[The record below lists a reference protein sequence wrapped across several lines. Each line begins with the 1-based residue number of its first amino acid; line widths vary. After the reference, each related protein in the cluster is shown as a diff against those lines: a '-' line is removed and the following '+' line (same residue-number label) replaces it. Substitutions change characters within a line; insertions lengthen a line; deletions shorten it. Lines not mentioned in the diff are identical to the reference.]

1 MRRHPIRLRG
11 NAKGNMRGEPPS
23 TGTERGSVG
32 LVSDRR
38 FGFSTP
44 FAILAVV
51 LGLSAFAG
59 ISFAGDVNLAW
70 NASTGA
76 AGYKVHFG
84 TASGAYGT
92 SVDVGTRT
100 TYTVTGLAAGTYY
113 FAVTAY
119 DSSGVQS
126 GFSNEATA
134 AVTGGDTTPPVISAV
149 SSSSVTFSSATVTWT
164 TNEQTNSQVDY
175 GATASYGSSTP
186 LNATLVTA
194 HSQGLSGLA
203 ASATYHFR
211 VKSVDAAGNPAT
223 SGDFTFTTSAT
234 ADTTAPVISSVS
246 SSGVSGNA
254 ATIRWSTNEAANSQ
268 VQYGT
273 STSYGST
280 SALDPSLTTSHTQT
294 LSGLA
299 AGTIYHYR
307 VTSKDAATNLVTSS
321 DFTFKTTTPLNADLV
336 VAYSFDEGAGT
347 TAADYSGNSN
357 TGTLFNASW
366 TTGKYGNALWFN
378 GKNAYVTAPCS
389 GLPAMNAPQ
398 TIAYWF
404 TASRRSTS
412 TEPVVSLADDAQQ
425 ISIQA
430 GFKDSRIGVWQDPG
444 SWLVAANQPSR
455 TWHYIVYTFDGATH
469 RFYVDGDEKGS
480 STIRPTAA
488 APTSLQI
495 GRVLDGSDYLRG
507 TVDELRVYSRALS
520 QTEIQS
526 LMNIA
531 IGSQP

>member
-1 MRRHPIRLRG
+1 MRRHPICLRG

-164 TNEQTNSQVDY
+164 T
-175 GATASYGSSTP
+175 
-186 LNATLVTA
+186 
-194 HSQGLSGLA
+194 
-203 ASATYHFR
+203 
-211 VKSVDAAGNPAT
+211 
-223 SGDFTFTTSAT
+223 
-234 ADTTAPVISSVS
+234 
-246 SSGVSGNA
+246 
-254 ATIRWSTNEAANSQ
+254 
-268 VQYGT
+268 
-273 STSYGST
+273 
-280 SALDPSLTTSHTQT
+280 
-294 LSGLA
+294 
-299 AGTIYHYR
+299 
-307 VTSKDAATNLVTSS
+307 
-321 DFTFKTTTPLNADLV
+321 
-336 VAYSFDEGAGT
+336 
-347 TAADYSGNSN
+347 
-357 TGTLFNASW
+357 
-366 TTGKYGNALWFN
+366 
-378 GKNAYVTAPCS
+378 
-389 GLPAMNAPQ
+389 
-398 TIAYWF
+398 
-404 TASRRSTS
+404 
-412 TEPVVSLADDAQQ
+412 
-425 ISIQA
+425 
-430 GFKDSRIGVWQDPG
+430 
-444 SWLVAANQPSR
+444 
-455 TWHYIVYTFDGATH
+455 
-469 RFYVDGDEKGS
+469 
-480 STIRPTAA
+480 
-488 APTSLQI
+488 
-495 GRVLDGSDYLRG
+495 
-507 TVDELRVYSRALS
+507 
-520 QTEIQS
+520 
-526 LMNIA
+526 
-531 IGSQP
+531 

>member
-1 MRRHPIRLRG
+1 
-11 NAKGNMRGEPPS
+11 MRGEPPS
-23 TGTERGSVG
+23 TGTERASVG

-44 FAILAVV
+44 FAIMAVV

-119 DSSGVQS
+119 DSSGAQS
-126 GFSNEATA
+126 GFSNQATA

-223 SGDFTFTTSAT
+223 SGDFTFTTSA
-234 ADTTAPVISSVS
+234 AGNTTFPLITGLSTSSVTS
-246 SSGVSGNA
+246 SSVTVA
-254 ATIRWSTNEAANSQ
+254 WATSAPTDSQ
-268 VQYGT
+268 VEYGPT
-273 STSYGST
+273 TSYGSST
-280 SALDPSLTTSHTQT
+280 PVNAALLTAHSH
-294 LSGLA
+294 GLGGLTA
-299 AGTIYHYR
+299 STTYHYR
-307 VTSKDAATNLVTSS
+307 AKSRDAAGNLATSG
-321 DFTFKTTTPLNADLV
+321 DFTFTTSSTSATGADTTSNLGPV
-336 VAYSFDEGAGT
+336 VAYGFDEGTGT
-347 TAADYSGNSN
+347 TTADSSGNSI
-357 TGTLFNASW
+357 TGTLLNVSW
-366 TTGKYGNALWFN
+366 TTGKFGNALSFN
-378 GKNAYVTAPCS
+378 GRNSYVTAPSS
-389 GLPAMNAPQ
+389 GLPGMDAPK

-404 TASRRSTS
+404 TTSAKATS
-412 TEPVVSLADDAQQ
+412 TQPVVTLADDAQQ

-430 GFKDSRIGVWQDPG
+430 GFKDSRIGDWQDPG

-469 RFYVDGDEKGS
+469 RFYVGGDEKGS

-488 APTSLQI
+488 TPNSLQI
-495 GRVLDGSDYLRG
+495 GRVLDGSGYLSG
-507 TVDELRVYSRALS
+507 TVDELRIYSRALS

-531 IGSQP
+531 ISSQP

>member
-1 MRRHPIRLRG
+1 MRRHPICLRG

-134 AVTGGDTTPPVISAV
+134 AVTGGDKTPPVISAV

-164 TNEQTNSQVDY
+164 TNEQTNSQV
-175 GATASYGSSTP
+175 
-186 LNATLVTA
+186 
-194 HSQGLSGLA
+194 H
-203 ASATYHFR
+203 
-211 VKSVDAAGNPAT
+211 
-223 SGDFTFTTSAT
+223 
-234 ADTTAPVISSVS
+234 
-246 SSGVSGNA
+246 
-254 ATIRWSTNEAANSQ
+254 
-268 VQYGT
+268 YGT

-378 GKNAYVTAPCS
+378 GKNGYVTAPCS

-430 GFKDSRIGVWQDPG
+430 GFKDCRIGAWQDPG
-444 SWLVAANQPSR
+444 SWLVAASQPSW

-495 GRVLDGSDYLRG
+495 GRVRDGSDYLRG

>member
-1 MRRHPIRLRG
+1 MRRHPICLRG

-126 GFSNEATA
+126 GFSNESTA
-134 AVTGGDTTPPVISAV
+134 AVTGGDTTP
-149 SSSSVTFSSATVTWT
+149 
-164 TNEQTNSQVDY
+164 
-175 GATASYGSSTP
+175 
-186 LNATLVTA
+186 
-194 HSQGLSGLA
+194 
-203 ASATYHFR
+203 
-211 VKSVDAAGNPAT
+211 
-223 SGDFTFTTSAT
+223 
-234 ADTTAPVISSVS
+234 PVISSVS

-280 SALDPSLTTSHTQT
+280 SALDSSLTTSHAQT

-378 GKNAYVTAPCS
+378 GKNGYVTAPCS

-412 TEPVVSLADDAQQ
+412 TEPVVSLADDAEQLH
-425 ISIQA
+425 IA
-430 GFKDSRIGVWQDPG
+430 AAFEDARIGVWPRPG
-444 SWLVAANQPSR
+444 SWL
-455 TWHYIVYTFDGATH
+455 
-469 RFYVDGDEKGS
+469 
-480 STIRPTAA
+480 
-488 APTSLQI
+488 
-495 GRVLDGSDYLRG
+495 
-507 TVDELRVYSRALS
+507 
-520 QTEIQS
+520 
-526 LMNIA
+526 
-531 IGSQP
+531 